1 LFVDTRPSSSEFC
14 RPHTNNAPPQ
24 ELESFTTAVV
34 IRENVEEADIKAEQL
49 KLQQLVQIYL
59 CIFY

>member
-1 LFVDTRPSSSEFC
+1 
-14 RPHTNNAPPQ
+14 
-24 ELESFTTAVV
+24 VV